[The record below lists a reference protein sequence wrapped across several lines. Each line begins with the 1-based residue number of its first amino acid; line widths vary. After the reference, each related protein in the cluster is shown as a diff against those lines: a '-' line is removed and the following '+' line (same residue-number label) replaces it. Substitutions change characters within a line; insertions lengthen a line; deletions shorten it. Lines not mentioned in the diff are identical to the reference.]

1 MAEWRGM
8 KVKLNSPSPIRKG
21 EPGYGRKKSKVFVM
35 KNGKVKKVMFGDPNM
50 EIRKDN
56 PKARASFRARH
67 KCSTAKDK
75 TSARYWSCRM
85 WQCIVTNM
93 AKKVTWMW
101 GGKRYSGTLIRETKT
116 HKFAR
121 TENGKVKKIKK

>member
-8 KVKLNSPSPIRKG
+8 KVKLNSPSRIQKG
-21 EPGYGRKKSKVFVM
+21 EPGHGRKKFKVFVSS
-35 KNGKVKKVMFGDPNM
+35 NGKVKKVMFGDPNM

-75 TSARYWSCRM
+75 TSARYWSCKM
-85 WQCIVTNM
+85 W
-93 AKKVTWMW
+93 
-101 GGKRYSGTLIRETKT
+101 
-116 HKFAR
+116 
-121 TENGKVKKIKK
+121 